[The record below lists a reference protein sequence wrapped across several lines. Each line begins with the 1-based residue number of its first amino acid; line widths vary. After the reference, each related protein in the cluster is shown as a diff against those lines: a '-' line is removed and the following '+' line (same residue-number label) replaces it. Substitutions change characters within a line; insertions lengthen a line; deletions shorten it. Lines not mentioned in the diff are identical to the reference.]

1 MKLGKDN
8 RFRLYVPLSKS
19 NNNTSIDVTDY
30 KLNENG
36 TLDIE
41 GIASTI
47 NKDLQGDKMLP
58 SAIESMKKQLLT
70 LGKNLHGDHKPFL
83 FNGLLGAVNK
93 VYDSNNDKL
102 HIGATVLSKY
112 APDIKEMLDIGVN
125 LGYSIGGAATKYT
138 INKSNGLDVA
148 DVYLDEISL
157 TAMPANLDTLGTV
170 TTQKGVVEG
179 TCINGIC
186 HQLAKNLKKNR
197 DEEINMSEEN
207 NQPQNN
213 SEDVDSKIKSAVDE
227 LWAEKEQGL
236 VDAITESIKPEIKNI
251 VQEEMKKEEDN
262 SNPEDNN
269 GGNGE
274 NPEGVEKSFDS
285 DAIGKAIA
293 KGIQSEMAEFK
304 KQFFKDV
311 NNGRDPNSDL
321 DLQHQEDLLKQKQ
334 KEQEENQINKTYS
347 TEETA
352 KILMKRQRTVN
363 PIMGAVLNNLG
374 E

>member
-1 MKLGKDN
+1 MKLEKDN

-19 NNNTSIDVTDY
+19 NNTSIDVTDY

-197 DEEINMSEEN
+197 DEENNMSEEN

-213 SEDVDSKIKSAVDE
+213 PEDVDSKIKSAVEE

-311 NNGRDPNSDL
+311 NEGRDPNSNL

-334 KEQEENQINKTYS
+334 KEQEGNQINKTYS

>member
-1 MKLGKDN
+1 MKLENNK
-8 RFRLYVPLSKS
+8 FRLYVPLTK
-19 NNNTSIDVTDY
+19 NQHNFDVVGY

-41 GIASTI
+41 GIASTV
-47 NKDLQGDKMLP
+47 NKDLQGDRMLP
-58 SAIESMKKQLLT
+58 SAIESMKKQILA
-70 LGKNLHGDHKPFL
+70 LGKNLHGDHKPYL

-93 VYDSNNDKL
+93 IYDSDNDKL

-125 LGYSIGGAATKYT
+125 LGYSIGGAATKYNL
-138 INKSNGLDVA
+138 NKSNGLDIA
-148 DVYLDEISL
+148 DVYLNEVSL

-197 DEEINMSEEN
+197 DEEIIMSEGN
-207 NQPQNN
+207 NTIQNN
-213 SEDVDSKIKSAVDE
+213 SEELDSKIKSAVDE

-251 VQEEMKKEEDN
+251 VQEEMKKEDDGQNQNNDN
-262 SNPEDNN
+262 GDN
-269 GGNGE
+269 GSDGNQGD
-274 NPEGVEKSFDS
+274 VQKSFDPEEM
-285 DAIGKAIA
+285 GKIIA
-293 KGIQSEMAEFK
+293 KTVSEEMGTFK
-304 KQFFKDV
+304 KQFFKNLDD
-311 NNGRDPNSDL
+311 GRNPESNL
-321 DLQHQEDLLKQKQ
+321 DLQKQEDLLKQKQ
-334 KEQEENQINKTYS
+334 EQENQINKTYS

>member
-1 MKLGKDN
+1 MKLEKDN

-197 DEEINMSEEN
+197 DEEKNMSEEN
-207 NQPQNN
+207 NQQQNN
-213 SEDVDSKIKSAVDE
+213 PEDVDSKIKSAVDE

-304 KQFFKDV
+304 KQFFKDIDD
-311 NNGRDPNSDL
+311 GRDPNSNL
-321 DLQHQEDLLKQKQ
+321 DLQKQEDLLKQQ
-334 KEQEENQINKTYS
+334 EGRQEENQINKTYS

>member
-1 MKLGKDN
+1 MKLEKDN
-8 RFRLYVPLSKS
+8 RFRLYVPLTKS

-197 DEEINMSEEN
+197 DEEKNMSEEN
-207 NQPQNN
+207 NQQQNN
-213 SEDVDSKIKSAVDE
+213 PEDVDSKIKSAVDE

-251 VQEEMKKEEDN
+251 VQEEMKKEENN

-274 NPEGVEKSFDS
+274 NPEGVQKSFDS

-311 NNGRDPNSDL
+311 NNGRNPQSDL
-321 DLQHQEDLLKQKQ
+321 DLQQQENLLKQKQ
-334 KEQEENQINKTYS
+334 KGQEENQINKTYS

>member
-1 MKLGKDN
+1 MKLEKNN
-8 RFRLYVPLSKS
+8 RFRLYVPLTKHQT
-19 NNNTSIDVTDY
+19 NFDVVEY

-58 SAIESMKKQLLT
+58 SAIESMKKQILA

-138 INKSNGLDVA
+138 LNKSNGLDIA

-207 NQPQNN
+207 NQQNN
-213 SEDVDSKIKSAVDE
+213 SEELDSKIKSAVDE
-227 LWAEKEQGL
+227 LWSEKEQGL

-251 VQEEMKKEEDN
+251 VQEEMNREDD
-262 SNPEDNN
+262 SNQNN
-269 GGNGE
+269 DRDSGSNN
-274 NPEGVEKSFDS
+274 NPDDVQKSFDPEEM
-285 DAIGKAIA
+285 GKIIA
-293 KGIQSEMAEFK
+293 KTVSGEMETFK
-304 KQFFKDV
+304 KQFFKNLNDER
-311 NNGRDPNSDL
+311 NPESNI
-321 DLQHQEDLLKQKQ
+321 DLQQQEELLKQKQ
-334 KEQEENQINKTYS
+334 KEQENQINKTYS

>member
-1 MKLGKDN
+1 MKLEKGN
-8 RFRLYVPLSKS
+8 RFRLYVPLTKS
-19 NNNTSIDVTDY
+19 NNMDIDVTDY

-47 NKDLQGDKMLP
+47 TKDLQGDKMLP
-58 SAIESMKKQLLT
+58 SAIESMKKQILT

-186 HQLAKNLKKNR
+186 HQLAKNLKKTR
-197 DEEINMSEEN
+197 DEENNMSEEN

-236 VDAITESIKPEIKNI
+236 VDSITESIKPEIKNI

-262 SNPEDNN
+262 SNPEENN
-269 GGNGE
+269 EDGG
-274 NPEGVEKSFDS
+274 NPEGMKKSFDS

-311 NNGRDPNSDL
+311 NNGRNPNSDL
-321 DLQHQEDLLKQKQ
+321 DLQQQEALLKQKE
-334 KEQEENQINKTYS
+334 KEKENQINKTYS

>member
-1 MKLGKDN
+1 MKLEKDN

-197 DEEINMSEEN
+197 DEENNMSEEN

-213 SEDVDSKIKSAVDE
+213 PEDVDSKIKSAVEE

-311 NNGRDPNSDL
+311 NEGRDPNSNL

-334 KEQEENQINKTYS
+334 KEQEGNQINKTYS

>member
-1 MKLGKDN
+1 MKLEENN
-8 RFRLYVPLSKS
+8 RFRLYVPLTK
-19 NNNTSIDVTDY
+19 NQHNFDVVGY

-41 GIASTI
+41 GIASTV
-47 NKDLQGDKMLP
+47 NKDLQGDRMLP
-58 SAIESMKKQLLT
+58 SAIESMKKQILA
-70 LGKNLHGDHKPFL
+70 LGKNLHGDHKPYL

-93 VYDSNNDKL
+93 IYDSDDDKL

-125 LGYSIGGAATKYT
+125 LGYSIGGAATKYNL
-138 INKSNGLDVA
+138 NKSNGLDIA
-148 DVYLDEISL
+148 DVYLSEVSL

-197 DEEINMSEEN
+197 DEEMNMSEEN
-207 NQPQNN
+207 NQTQNN
-213 SEDVDSKIKSAVDE
+213 SEELDSKIKSAVDE
-227 LWAEKEQGL
+227 LWSEKEQGL
-236 VDAITESIKPEIKNI
+236 VDAITESIKPELKNI
-251 VQEEMKKEEDN
+251 VQEEIKKEEG
-262 SNPEDNN
+262 SNPEGT
-269 GGNGE
+269 GGNDDGSGD
-274 NPEGVEKSFDS
+274 NQGDVQKSFDPEEM
-285 DAIGKAIA
+285 GKIIA
-293 KGIQSEMAEFK
+293 KAVSEEMGDFK
-304 KQFFKDV
+304 KQFFKNLDD
-311 NNGRDPNSDL
+311 NRNPESNL
-321 DLQHQEDLLKQKQ
+321 DLQNQEDLLNHQN
-334 KEQEENQINKTYS
+334 EENQINKTYS

>member
-1 MKLGKDN
+1 MKLEKNN
-8 RFRLYVPLSKS
+8 RFRLYVPITK
-19 NNNTSIDVTDY
+19 NNVNLEVTDY

-58 SAIESMKKQLLT
+58 SAIESMKKQILA
-70 LGKNLHGDHKPFL
+70 LGKNLHGDHKPFI

-138 INKSNGLDVA
+138 LNKSNGLDIA

-170 TTQKGVVEG
+170 TTQKNGVVEG

-197 DEEINMSEEN
+197 DEEIIMSEEN
-207 NQPQNN
+207 KPQPNN
-213 SEDVDSKIKSAVDE
+213 SEELDSKIKSAVDE

-236 VDAITESIKPEIKNI
+236 VDAITESVKSDIKSI
-251 VQEEMKKEEDN
+251 VQEEMKNEEDN
-262 SNPEDNN
+262 SNPEGNT

-274 NPEGVEKSFDS
+274 NSEGNFEKSFDS
-285 DAIGKAIA
+285 NAIGKAIA

-311 NNGRDPNSDL
+311 NEGRNPGSNI
-321 DLQHQEDLLKQKQ
+321 DLQHQEDLLKQNQ
-334 KEQEENQINKTYS
+334 KGQENQINKTYS

>member
-1 MKLGKDN
+1 MKLEKDN

-19 NNNTSIDVTDY
+19 NNTSIDVTDY

-197 DEEINMSEEN
+197 DEEKNMSEEN
-207 NQPQNN
+207 NQQQNN
-213 SEDVDSKIKSAVDE
+213 PEDVDSKIKSAVDE

-274 NPEGVEKSFDS
+274 NPEGVQKSFDS

-311 NNGRDPNSDL
+311 NNGRNPQSDL
-321 DLQHQEDLLKQKQ
+321 DLQKQEDLLKQQ
-334 KEQEENQINKTYS
+334 EGQEENQINKTYS

>member
-1 MKLGKDN
+1 MKLEKDN

-197 DEEINMSEEN
+197 DEENNMSEEN

-213 SEDVDSKIKSAVDE
+213 PEDVDSKIKSAVEE

-311 NNGRDPNSDL
+311 NEGRDPNSDL

-334 KEQEENQINKTYS
+334 RKQEENQINKTYS

>member
-1 MKLGKDN
+1 MKLENN
-8 RFRLYVPLSKS
+8 RFRLYVPLTK
-19 NNNTSIDVTDY
+19 NQTNFDVVGY

-41 GIASTI
+41 GIASTV
-47 NKDLQGDKMLP
+47 NKDLQGDRMLP
-58 SAIESMKKQLLT
+58 SAIESMKKQILA
-70 LGKNLHGDHKPFL
+70 LGKNLHGDHKPYL

-93 VYDSNNDKL
+93 IYDSDDDKL

-125 LGYSIGGAATKYT
+125 LGYSIGGAATKYNL
-138 INKSNGLDVA
+138 NKSNGLDIA
-148 DVYLDEISL
+148 DVYLSEVSL

-207 NQPQNN
+207 NNEQNN
-213 SEDVDSKIKSAVDE
+213 SEELDSKIKSAVDE

-236 VDAITESIKPEIKNI
+236 VDEITESIKPEIKSI
-251 VQEEMKKEEDN
+251 VQEEIKQDDDPNQNDTGGDEGSGDN
-262 SNPEDNN
+262 QGD
-269 GGNGE
+269 
-274 NPEGVEKSFDS
+274 VQKSFDPEEM
-285 DAIGKAIA
+285 GKIIA
-293 KGIQSEMAEFK
+293 KTVSGEMENFK
-304 KQFFKDV
+304 KQFFKNLDDER
-311 NNGRDPNSDL
+311 NPGSNL
-321 DLQHQEDLLKQKQ
+321 DLQKQEDLLNQNQ
-334 KEQEENQINKTYS
+334 NQENQINKTYS

-352 KILMKRQRTVN
+352 KILMKRQRSVN